1 MIIETILNF
10 LKFLL
15 TTVFGVLPSI
25 PNISSTLV
33 ASIDKFIDLIFDN
46 VGLLDLFLPINTIKI
61 VIPIAIVIM
70 DFQNIYDLTNFILS
84 KIPFLNTK

>member
-15 TTVFGVLPSI
+15 TTVFGVLPNI